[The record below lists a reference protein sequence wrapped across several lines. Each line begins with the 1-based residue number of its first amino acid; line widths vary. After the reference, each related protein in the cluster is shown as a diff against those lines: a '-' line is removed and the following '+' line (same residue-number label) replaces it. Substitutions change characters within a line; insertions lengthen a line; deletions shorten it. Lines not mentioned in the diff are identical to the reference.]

1 MISTNA
7 GAWRYAIG
15 DTVKLI
21 DKEKSEIVITG
32 RTKQFLSL
40 VGEHLSVDNMN
51 KAIEM
56 VSDELKI
63 SIPEFTVAGV
73 PHNLFFAHHWYVATD
88 DVVDKEILRLRI
100 DEKLKELND
109 DYAVE
114 RAHALKDVFVTVL
127 SENTFMDFMHLK
139 GKEGG
144 QHKFPRVL
152 KGGMLDDWQQFLKGR
167 NVWIELQKV
176 K

>member
-1 MISTNA
+1 MA
-7 GAWRYAIG
+7 Q
-15 DTVKLI
+15 
-21 DKEKSEIVITG
+21 KEKKLKKSENGINVYSRKTENSA
-32 RTKQFLSL
+32 F
-40 VGEHLSVDNMN
+40 
-51 KAIEM
+51 
-56 VSDELKI
+56 
-63 SIPEFTVAGV
+63 
-73 PHNLFFAHHWYVATD
+73 
-88 DVVDKEILRLRI
+88 KEIKSVVYIKTSLSSIVTLI
-100 DEKLKELND
+100 NDWENYPEWVYKCGKSVKLKELND

-167 NVWIELQKV
+167 NVGIELEKA